1 VPVPSLDAVVL
12 AALKADVLTA
22 DVVETVVT
30 RTIELARL
38 EPDEHAERRLRLTS
52 EAQRLADEVERLTEA
67 IATGAASAALGGAVA
82 TRERQ
87 RADVLARLEHLDGL
101 SRAPEWGDGIRG
113 KLRARLT
120 DWHGRLGR
128 QPAIARQIL
137 RKLLVG
143 RLLLSPTRRR
153 APTRCKDA

>member
-1 VPVPSLDAVVL
+1 
-12 AALKADVLTA
+12 
-22 DVVETVVT
+22 
-30 RTIELARL
+30 
-38 EPDEHAERRLRLTS
+38 
-52 EAQRLADEVERLTEA
+52 
-67 IATGAASAALGGAVA
+67 VA

-143 RLLLSPTRRR
+143 RLVLSPTRRR